1 MEDATEQD
9 RSEAPTR
16 FKLDRARREGSVARG
31 LDLGFLGGFAAFIV
45 YLWAAGHTLGA
56 NLALTAKRA
65 IVIGPDVAVG
75 SDPLLQLTGEVFS
88 AALRPL
94 AMLVGAVF
102 LTVLALELVQTGFVF
117 SFKPL
122 QPNFGKL
129 NPTRGLKRLFTP
141 RILIETGKNVLKL
154 AVYVALAVWVIAA
167 TYREVA
173 PAIADGRALAD
184 AIARA
189 GFRLLTLFLLAAVFF
204 AILDQ
209 LIVRRDF
216 LKRMRMSRR
225 EVRREMR
232 DREGDPRLK
241 QRRRQVHRE
250 FAKLSRSLRNIRGAD
265 VLITN
270 PAHYAVALKY
280 DTRTMAAPKVVSRG
294 ANQHALRL
302 KRAAFLY
309 GVVIV
314 EDRPLARALYQRC
327 DVDREVPETCFR
339 AVADIYRRLRGFK
352 RDATE
357 AGYV

>member
-1 MEDATEQD
+1 MSDATEQD

-31 LDLGFLGGFAAFIV
+31 LDIGFLGAFAALVV
-45 YLWAAGHTLGA
+45 YLWAMGHTLGA
-56 NLALTAKRA
+56 DLALTAKRA
-65 IVIGPDVAVG
+65 IVSGPDVAIG
-75 SDPLLQLTGEVFS
+75 SDALLQLTGGIFS
-88 AALRPL
+88 AVLRPL
-94 AMLVGAVF
+94 AILVGAVF
-102 LTVLALELVQTGFVF
+102 LTVFALELVQTGFVF
-117 SFKPL
+117 TFKPL

-129 NPTRGLKRLFTP
+129 NPARGLKRLFTL
-141 RILIETGKNVLKL
+141 RILIETAKNVLKL
-154 AVYVALAVWVIAA
+154 AVYVALAVWVIAT
-167 TYREVA
+167 TYRYVA
-173 PAIADGRALAD
+173 PAIADGRALVD
-184 AIARA
+184 ALAKT
-189 GFRLLTLFLLAAVFF
+189 GFRLLSLFLLAAMFF

-225 EVRREMR
+225 EVRRELR

-250 FAKLSRSLRNIRGAD
+250 FANLTRSLRNIRGAD

-280 DTRTMAAPKVVSRG
+280 DTGAMAAPRVVSRG
-294 ANQHALRL
+294 ANQYALRL

-314 EDRPLARALYQRC
+314 EDRALARALYQRC
-327 DVDREVPETCFR
+327 DVDREVPETCYR

-352 RDATE
+352 RD
-357 AGYV
+357 GGDVGHV